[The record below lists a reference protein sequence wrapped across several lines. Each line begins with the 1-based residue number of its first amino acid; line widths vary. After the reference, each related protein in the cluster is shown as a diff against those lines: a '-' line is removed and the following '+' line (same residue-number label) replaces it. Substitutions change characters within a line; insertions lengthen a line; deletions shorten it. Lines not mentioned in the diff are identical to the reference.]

1 MPRAKQPSWKGMPV
15 HQSDDRD
22 TDRHLR
28 SADDLLGDS
37 EPPLSDDVHVALGQ
51 IMAAVQANNAR
62 TANMV
67 VEFQTLSREVGA
79 LARATDEH
87 RKGVDDAAKKAGTT
101 AATHTSNRLA
111 VLMGALVTLYEVASP
126 ALHELWKGLGH

>member
-1 MPRAKQPSWKGMPV
+1 M
-15 HQSDDRD
+15 HESDDRD

-28 SADDLLGDS
+28 TADVLNGDS
-37 EPPLSDDVHVALGQ
+37 EPPLSDDVHEALGQ
-51 IMAAVQANNAR
+51 IMAAVQASNAR

-67 VEFQTLSREVGA
+67 AEFQTLSREVGQ
-79 LARATDEH
+79 LARVTEDH
-87 RKGVDDAAKKAGTT
+87 RKAADDAAKKAGTT

-111 VLMGALVTLYEVASP
+111 VLMGALVTLYEIAAP